1 MKDEGGV
8 VEDVR
13 GRVFLTDLLP
23 RRIVSLVPSITETLF
38 DFGCADRLI
47 ARTDYCVHPAETSRI
62 PSIGGTKNPDLGAIR
77 SLQPDLVFANQEEN
91 RKADVDVLEAS
102 GIPVFLTFPC
112 SVSQAIEDLDKIAAL
127 LDVSPTAREIIL
139 PIRKM
144 ARNLRSHVR
153 PFVSVF
159 VPIWRDPWMTFNA
172 ETFVHDLLSVLG
184 LHNVFADRD
193 RRYPLAADLDRAEPK
208 SVDGRDTRYPR
219 VTLEEVAAR
228 RPQRVLLPDEPYV
241 FGQADADEVARALDL
256 PDACVRLIDGSWLF
270 WHGTRMRHALSEL
283 TFVRFFDLTSVR
295 QGGHP
300 SAVAPE
306 ANLK

>member
-1 MKDEGGV
+1 MLNDKRMNDGSSGDV
-8 VEDVR
+8 ITDVR
-13 GRVFLTDLLP
+13 GRVFPLDSP
-23 RRIVSLVPSITETLF
+23 ARRIVSLAPSITETLF

-47 ARTDYCVHPAETSRI
+47 GRTDYCVHPAETSRV
-62 PSIGGTKNPDLGAIR
+62 PSLGGTKNPDLDAIR

-91 RKADVDVLEAS
+91 RKAGVDALEAS
-102 GIPVFLTFPC
+102 GIPVFLTFPR

-172 ETFVHDLLSVLG
+172 ETFAHDLLSVLG
-184 LHNVFADRD
+184 LHNVFADRN

-219 VTLEEVAAR
+219 VTLEEIAAR

-241 FGQADADEVARALDL
+241 FGQSDADEVARALDL
-256 PDACVRLIDGSWLF
+256 PGERVWLIDGSLLF
-270 WHGTRMRHALSEL
+270 WHGTRMRRALA
-283 TFVRFFDLTSVR
+283 DLPTIVY
-295 QGGHP
+295 GLP
-300 SAVAPE
+300 IAPE
-306 ANLK
+306 HNLR